1 MRFRSLAIGVAAA
14 TAGAL
19 LGYYVSGEP
28 SRVATTAEART
39 VTVTKTVAE
48 TVVRTMARPA
58 RRAGKR
64 VFLTVCSRCH
74 TLAPGDWTRNRVNL
88 TDLRP
93 SYRVI
98 VEKVIGGGFAMPSF
112 AGKLSEREI
121 RDVAA
126 FVAAETARRARRPR

>member
-39 VTVTKTVAE
+39 VTVTK

-126 FVAAETARRARRPR
+126 FVVAEAARRARKPR

>member
-39 VTVTKTVAE
+39 VTVTK

-126 FVAAETARRARRPR
+126 FVVAEAARRARRPR